1 MALPD
6 AGCEV
11 NATSTS
17 QWGQVAKNAISPIYK
32 YQQDVVELGIR
43 YVGGAR
49 SPAQPTRE
57 RNSLA
62 REHGLA
68 TNFAA
73 GVRLSVYVH
82 VPSTRHKLLRLLGCQ
97 DDLSVDRALD
107 RAALFR

>member
-1 MALPD
+1 MD
-6 AGCEV
+6 VKFCR
-11 NATSTS
+11 
-17 QWGQVAKNAISPIYK
+17 K
-32 YQQDVVELGIR
+32 QQDVVELGIR
-43 YVGGAR
+43 YVGDAR

-97 DDLSVDRALD
+97 DDLSAEWAFD